1 MKGKKIYKDNKG
13 MSLVEVIIS
22 ITILSVVIVPV
33 LQALTTAMV
42 YNSKARV
49 RQNLTVT
56 AESIM
61 ETFKGYSLESLE
73 TMFAS
78 SESVAGLSDCTY
90 NCEKFLYDE
99 IDGKK
104 IYEYKFTITGFE
116 QNGKSYNAVISV
128 EPNVTKKV
136 YESKD
141 ISTTT
146 NAVFQSDRD
155 YDKNLKNSMYN
166 TFIGDDSEVAKFYNV
181 FKQIENDKAGY
192 GADSEYVF
200 KGLKIYPG
208 DVSEGTEIT
217 EESLKSANLK
227 NYIKIYDRTTT
238 VNANGKTATVSIE
251 YHYKIENYPYV
262 VMRDIK
268 TSSGSSDDSGD
279 VDLNPDLTFEG
290 ESTYEEENR
299 EITSYPE
306 SGYLTYSVSVKNAEI
321 YNNAN
326 GNLERLYMYYFP
338 LYEKDGGSMIKDIIK
353 INNNAGNDF
362 NLYLIKQVAPDLTVA
377 KITEGE
383 KAYAPNIEFAGSGIV
398 NIYHNLNTNLATGK
412 NEVGG
417 YTISSN
423 FNSSGDYTAI
433 SEFVEQEVLNYL
445 VTVTIDDG
453 TNEVSRLESTMNEKI
468 K

>member
-1 MKGKKIYKDNKG
+1 
-13 MSLVEVIIS
+13 
-22 ITILSVVIVPV
+22 
-33 LQALTTAMV
+33 
-42 YNSKARV
+42 
-49 RQNLTVT
+49 
-56 AESIM
+56 M

-90 NCEKFLYDE
+90 NCEKFQYDE

-104 IYEYKFTITGFE
+104 RYAYKFTITGFE

-155 YDKNLKNSMYN
+155 YDKNLKNKIFDSYKGNANNEVDNFYSMFEAINSNEGGYK
-166 TFIGDDSEVAKFYNV
+166 DSSIYT
-181 FKQIENDKAGY
+181 Y
-192 GADSEYVF
+192 

-208 DVSEGTEIT
+208 DEPDGTDIT
-217 EESLKSANLK
+217 KESLKSDNVK

-238 VNANGKTATVSIE
+238 VEINGTTATVSIE

-383 KAYAPNIEFAGSGIV
+383 KAYAPNIEYAGSGIV

-423 FNSSGDYTAI
+423 FNSSDDYTAI